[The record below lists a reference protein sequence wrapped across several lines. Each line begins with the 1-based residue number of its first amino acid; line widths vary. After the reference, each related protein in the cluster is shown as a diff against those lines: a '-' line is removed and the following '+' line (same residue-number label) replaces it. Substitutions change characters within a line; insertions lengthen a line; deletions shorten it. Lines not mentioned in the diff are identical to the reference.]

1 VSWNSRNNQ
10 TYSPPNKATIEKLS
24 ESSGKLTFNGTTITQ
39 EKWTNKKA
47 NFLGDSIT
55 QGTGT
60 TKTYHAYLQ
69 ESSGLSVVRNYGISG
84 STISNSSNPMHSRS
98 LTMDTD
104 ADLICVF
111 GGTNDF
117 FFNVPLGSLY
127 TLDGSGNRIVTIN
140 TAQFYGALHQL
151 CKNLISTYPGKQIV
165 LFTPLH
171 REVFGTQPTELQKNT
186 AGLFIED
193 YVNAIVDIG
202 KWYSIPVLDLYRVS
216 GLQPNEPSNKSLY
229 FSPTDG
235 LHPNAAG
242 HQVIANKL
250 QLFINAI

>member
-1 VSWNSRNNQ
+1 MSWIKQQSE
-10 TYSPPNKATIEKLS
+10 TTFLNKATLDKLS
-24 ESSGKLTFNGTTITQ
+24 ESTGNLTFNGVNIKK
-39 EKWTNKKA
+39 EKWANKKA

-69 ESSGLSVVRNYGISG
+69 ESIGFSVVRNYGISG
-84 STISNSSNPMHSRS
+84 STISNTSNPMHSRA

-117 FFNVPLGSLY
+117 FNSVAMGSLY
-127 TLDGSGNRIVTIN
+127 TIDGSGNRTVTIN

-151 CKNLISTYPGKQIV
+151 CKNLISTFPGKQIV

-171 REVFGTQPTELQKNT
+171 REVFNTQPTELQKN
-186 AGLFIED
+186 ANSLFIED

-235 LHPNAAG
+235 LHPNATG
-242 HQVIANKL
+242 HQVIANKIVSFL
-250 QLFINAI
+250 NTL